1 MNWIVL
7 LDRSGNRIGTLKN
20 TFPHPYKGYF
30 MTFFYYLNLE
40 KKLTNT
46 TELAYKGPNM
56 ILNTK

>member
-1 MNWIVL
+1 MYWIVL
-7 LDRSGNRIGTLKN
+7 LDRSGNRIGTLN
-20 TFPHPYKGYF
+20 PYKSYF